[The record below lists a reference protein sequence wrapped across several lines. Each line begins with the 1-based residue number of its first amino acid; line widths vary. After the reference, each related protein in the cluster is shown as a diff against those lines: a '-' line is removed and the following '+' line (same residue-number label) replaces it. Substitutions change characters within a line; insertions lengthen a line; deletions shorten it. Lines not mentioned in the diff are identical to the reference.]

1 MSFRLDSIALK
12 RATSWM
18 FTLGV
23 AALAPAA
30 CTPDKLEGQD
40 PPGEVGGF
48 DPGTTGTIGSSTSYG
63 SGGGGNGGEG
73 GTGGGGPP
81 QCDDALKRC
90 EHVFT
95 YADLGESSVEV
106 RGDWAAPGSWESGV
120 PMTKANGVWS
130 GAVPVPYNAPVQYKF
145 RLNNNDAQWILDP
158 ANPNTVDDGNGNV
171 NSLLAAQTCEVWTC
185 DTPVLGYDWRDAVM
199 YFVFVDR
206 FFDGNPAN
214 NGSATGAE
222 PDAEYKGGDFAGVLQ
237 KIEDGYFTD
246 LGVNTLW
253 ITVPMQNPNN
263 KEIGADGKYYSGYH
277 GYWPS
282 DLEKTEERFGTM
294 AELKAVVDAAHAKD
308 IKVIIDY
315 AMNHVHKSAAAY
327 TDNPGWFWP
336 NSNGSGGNCV
346 CGEGCGWDGDQGK
359 RCWFRDYLPD
369 FNFQNA
375 EARKFSVDNALW
387 WIDQTGVDGF
397 RLDAVKHIED
407 SWLLDL
413 RARVAAEVEAST
425 QQHFY
430 MVGETFTGDKGLIK
444 YYVKPTMLDGQFD
457 FPLRVALARTVLMRK
472 APMSELSD
480 FLGGN
485 DNYYGSGVMSTF
497 IGNHDM
503 PRPIHFAQDTPVW
516 SNEWDD
522 GKNLAWNNKPGLPG
536 GNSAFERLAN
546 AFTVLFTSKGIP
558 LVYYGDE
565 IGLPGAGDPDNR
577 RFMQW
582 SGYSA
587 GQNLLLDRLKK
598 LTKIRADHKALR
610 QGTRTVLGV
619 TNDTLAYKM
628 AGAGDTVY
636 VVINRGDTQQS
647 VGGLPSG
654 AMTDLM
660 TNAAVN
666 GPSVNVPARSSM
678 VLVQ

>member
-1 MSFRLDSIALK
+1 MSFRLESVALK
-12 RATSWM
+12 RRATLIAT
-18 FTLGV
+18 FGL

-30 CTPDKLEGQD
+30 CTPDKLDGKD

-48 DPGTTGTIGSSTSYG
+48 DPGTTGTLGSSTNYGNGG
-63 SGGGGNGGEG
+63 SGGDGGE
-73 GTGGGGPP
+73 GGGGPP
-81 QCDDALKRC
+81 VCDDSLKRC
-90 EHVFT
+90 PHVFT
-95 YADLGESSVEV
+95 YADSGETSVEV
-106 RGDWAAPGSWESGV
+106 RGDWAAPGSWLAGV
-120 PMTKANGVWS
+120 EMTKQ
-130 GAVPVPYNAPVQYKF
+130 GATWTAEVPVPWDAPVQYKF
-145 RLNNNDAQWILDP
+145 RLNDNDGQWITDP
-158 ANPNTVDDGNGNV
+158 ANPSTIDDGNGNT
-171 NSLLAAQTCEVWTC
+171 NSLLAGQTCEVWSC

-206 FFDGNPAN
+206 FLDGNPGN
-214 NGSATGAE
+214 NGAATGAE
-222 PDAEYKGGDFAGVLQ
+222 PDAEYKGGDWAGLLSKV
-237 KIEDGYFTD
+237 EGGYFTD

-253 ITVPMQNPNN
+253 VTVPMQNPNN

-282 DLEKTEERFGTM
+282 DLEKTEERFGSM
-294 AELKAVVDAAHAKD
+294 AELQAVVEAAHAKD
-308 IKVIIDY
+308 IKVIVDY
-315 AMNHVHKSAAAY
+315 AMNHVHKSAAVY
-327 TDNPGWFWP
+327 SQHQSWFWP
-336 NSNGSGGNCV
+336 NDNGSGGNCV

-387 WIDQTGVDGF
+387 WIKQTGIDGF

-413 RARVAAEVEAST
+413 RSRVASEIESAS

-444 YYVKPTMLDGQFD
+444 YYVKPSMLDGQFD
-457 FPLRVALARTVLMRK
+457 FPLRVSLARTVLMRK

-485 DNYYGSGVMSTF
+485 DNYYGSGIMSTF

-522 GKNLAWNNKPGLPG
+522 GKNIAWNNKPGLPG
-536 GNSAFERLAN
+536 GTSAFERLAN

-558 LVYYGDE
+558 LIYYGDE

-577 RFMQW
+577 RMMQW

-587 GQNLLLDRLKK
+587 GQTLLLDRIKK

-610 QGTRTVLGV
+610 QGARTILGV
-619 TNDTLAYKM
+619 TTDTLAYKM
-628 AGAGDTVY
+628 EGAGDTVF
-636 VVINRGDTQQS
+636 VVVNRGDSQQS
-647 VGGLPSG
+647 VGGLPGG

-660 TNAAVN
+660 TGSSVS
-666 GPSVNVPARSSM
+666 GPQVNVPARSSM